1 MTSFDPTTLAVSWS
15 YQNLNLFLVRNKDI
29 LQRGGENKIKEG
41 KGDKEQGYHVLES
54 WFQRLIIVSFVI
66 TKYAANS
73 LQPWTLVKIL
83 NHFLKATV
91 CLIENFV
98 HLFTWLIIYLKLS
111 SKQYHSQS

>member
-1 MTSFDPTTLAVSWS
+1 M
-15 YQNLNLFLVRNKDI
+15 KK
-29 LQRGGENKIKEG
+29 KIKEG
-41 KGDKEQGYHVLES
+41 KGDKEQGYRVLES
-54 WFQRLIIVSFVI
+54 WFQRPIIVSFVI